1 VLGWRRGWL
10 ERFAVAAKLATLS
23 ATVLLCACATGGSD
37 WMDHTALVLRPSH
50 HQALLAYSFGSEE
63 SRHEARLDGRRNV
76 AASIAAAVVVNDN
89 PLPNIDT
96 MDFKGG
102 RVYIHTPRTK

>member
-1 VLGWRRGWL
+1 MLGWNCARL

-23 ATVLLCACATGGSD
+23 GSVFLSACATGGSG
-37 WMDHTALVLRPSH
+37 WMDHTVLVLRPSH
-50 HQALLAYSFGSEE
+50 HQALLAYSFGGDEP
-63 SRHEARLDGRRNV
+63 RQEAQLDARRNV

-89 PLPNIDT
+89 PLPSVDT